1 MKNLTNKNENR
12 KVKEQP
18 VPCIPISVTLA
29 KNETHFIIYCRTI
42 AKGKFECIAKKSE
55 CILTVSPKKVV
66 SFPKQ
71 QVVVGVD
78 ELSQPISRTVKIP
91 PSISINIHSKQIAYD
106 SEYGVISIK
115 FALSD
120 SNNIQTL

>member
-1 MKNLTNKNENR
+1 M
-12 KVKEQP
+12 KEQP

-29 KNETHFIIYCRTI
+29 KNDTHFIIYCRTI
-42 AKGKFECIAKKSE
+42 AKGKFECIAKKTE

-66 SFPKQ
+66 AYPKDTTI
-71 QVVVGVD
+71 VGVD

-91 PSISINIHSKQIAYD
+91 STISINIHSKQISYD

-120 SNNIQTL
+120 SYL